1 MSATFIRETGESVTL
16 DATFSVSV
24 TGASTITEHPVEV
37 GASSSDHSQPRP
49 IEIQINGKI
58 TETPIVTADRVVSF
72 EGVDNR
78 LREVFAFF
86 ESVRLAGEFVTAV
99 LPKFG
104 SYENMAIAST
114 RPVSTNVNATAMSI
128 DLRQVR
134 LAERITVQIPPLR
147 PREDASAGLPDEQD
161 VGQKATEEN
170 LSENEAGKAS
180 IAYKI
185 GTSYG
190 WL

>member
-1 MSATFIRETGESVTL
+1 M
-16 DATFSVSV
+16 
-24 TGASTITEHPVEV
+24 
-37 GASSSDHSQPRP
+37 
-49 IEIQINGKI
+49 
-58 TETPIVTADRVVSF
+58 
-72 EGVDNR
+72 
-78 LREVFAFF
+78 
-86 ESVRLAGEFVTAV
+86 

-147 PREDASAGLPDEQD
+147 PREDASAGLPDAQAVGNKAAKENRSKQD
-161 VGQKATEEN
+161 
-170 LSENEAGKAS
+170 AGRAS